1 MSQLLRFV
9 AITFEFLG
17 TLILGV
23 TLLMLHYHMAKATSI
38 KDAKVVRFIKIE
50 RVLGIIAISL
60 IAIGFVLIIID
71 EVYSE

>member
-1 MSQLLRFV
+1 
-9 AITFEFLG
+9 
-17 TLILGV
+17 
-23 TLLMLHYHMAKATSI
+23 MAKATSI